1 MPAKNFWIEDW
12 WPVLLVALLSFGWLL
27 FSVVS
32 VLSGRYK
39 RQKRTAVLALLAA
52 SIPVALSTLV
62 LAALFL
68 IEFGAYETLV
78 EWGVVARVKCGTRG
92 HYGEFKLNYT
102 ALAKGQE
109 RATRTF
115 DVYGDAWAVRADF
128 FRWKPFMRR
137 LGLTRSFKF
146 SRLDGVYHRKQ
157 DYLEH
162 PLTNETIGR
171 GTDRIWLRAHG
182 GQSPWPF
189 RYFIDSAYTATVAAP
204 TSSTDLYDVIGTKE
218 GLALRK
224 VDY

>member
-12 WPVLLVALLSFGWLL
+12 WPVLLIAILSFGWLL
-27 FSVVS
+27 FSIIS
-32 VLSGRYK
+32 ILSGRHQRK
-39 RQKRTAVLALLAA
+39 KNRAVLALLAA
-52 SIPVALSTLV
+52 SMPVTLAAVV

-68 IEFGAYETLV
+68 IEFGAYETLT

-92 HYGEFKLNYT
+92 RYGEFKLNYT

-109 RATRTF
+109 RGSRTF

-128 FRWKPFMRR
+128 VRWKPFMRH

-146 SRLDGVYHRKQ
+146 SRLDGIYERKQ

-162 PLTNETIGR
+162 PLTSETIGR
-171 GTDRIWLRAHG
+171 GTDRIWLRARNRET
-182 GQSPWPF
+182 PWPF
-189 RYFIDSAYTATVAAP
+189 RYFIDSVYTATVSAR

-224 VDY
+224 VTY